1 MATKRKR
8 RKPAT
13 LEGVG
18 SGATGTWGD
27 PGAASWVDIAASVA
41 AGDTAGSGATYSMG
55 DGTTTGWE
63 PSQYPNVDMWITV
76 NGPAPDAGVT
86 SWTVDSPALGLTTW
100 FRINPNANL
109 SADIGAAT
117 DTAAAVGTQIADIG
131 TGISNTV
138 QTLFQNIVPILIGL
152 AALYVW
158 RESERK

>member
-8 RKPAT
+8 QRKPVT
-13 LEGVG
+13 LG

-27 PGAASWVDIAASVA
+27 TSGTLWSDVAASVA

-63 PSQYPNVDMWITV
+63 PSQYPNMDMWITQ
-76 NGPAPDAGVT
+76 NGPAPDTGVT

-100 FRINPNANL
+100 FRIDPNANL

-117 DTAAAVGTQIADIG
+117 DTAAAVGTQIANIG
-131 TGISNTV
+131 SGVATAVSS
-138 QTLFQNIVPILIGL
+138 LFNNLVPILIGL

-158 RESERK
+158 HESERNK